1 MMAFQ
6 GIMMVIAILFFSVML
21 ALGVFFSSGLKHQ
34 KPRHPD
40 FDRIEDDRPKTLQ
53 NKKES
58 DDDPFDKFYKK
69 WNQK

>member
-6 GIMMVIAILFFSVML
+6 GIMIIIAILFMSVIFV
-21 ALGVFFSSGLKHQ
+21 LGAFFSSGLKHQ

-40 FDRIEDDRPKTLQ
+40 FNRVEDDRPKTQ
-53 NKKES
+53 QHKKES
-58 DDDPFDKFYKK
+58 DDDPFDDFYKK